1 MIGTFFSL
9 SIDVRSRGFA
19 GGTTYCSI
27 AALEM
32 FNRTMREPS
41 APSPTGAKVDDVLR
55 SQARRWL
62 VQRQISPIYVLDN
75 PIQAQSNESDG
86 GETRHDEEHIDDD
99 DDLALELGI
108 GGFQGR
114 PGKLADVCYSFWC
127 GAALKV
133 RVAALSL

>member
-1 MIGTFFSL
+1 M
-9 SIDVRSRGFA
+9 A
-19 GGTTYCSI
+19 GGTTYCSVV
-27 AALEM
+27 ALEM
-32 FNRTMREPS
+32 FSRS
-41 APSPTGAKVDDVLR
+41 SSGADSPLKVANDEQLK

-62 VQRQISPIYVLDN
+62 VQRQISPVWI
-75 PIQAQSNESDG
+75 PEEARDG
-86 GETRHDEEHIDDD
+86 PSTRADAPDPRHAEPSKEDADAGQDDDADDD

-133 RVAALSL
+133 STKRAPGQCVSDY